1 MSSSNKT
8 YNTVEE
14 WKAAFTHHCVIKPK
28 KMTTADI
35 AQVAH
40 EVNKAYCEAIGD
52 NSQTSWGEA
61 PAWQKESA
69 LLGVMFHV
77 ENPNAGPEASHNSW
91 LKEKLE
97 NGWRLGHVKDANEKT
112 HPCIL
117 PFQDLPKEQQAKDFL
132 FRQVVHSLKQHL
144 V

>member
-1 MSSSNKT
+1 L
-8 YNTVEE
+8 E
-14 WKAAFTHHCVIKPK
+14 IKQN

-52 NSQTSWGEA
+52 KSQTSWEDA

-69 LLGVMFHV
+69 VLGVMFHV
-77 ENPNAGPEASHNSW
+77 ENPDAGPEASHNSW

-132 FRQVVHSLKQHL
+132 FRQVVHSLKKFL
-144 V
+144 

>member
-1 MSSSNKT
+1 MSNSNKT
-8 YNTVEE
+8 YNTLEE
-14 WKAAFTHHCVIKPK
+14 WKAAFTHHCVIKSK
-28 KMTTADI
+28 KMTVTDI

-40 EVNKAYCEAIGD
+40 EINKEYCLAMGD
-52 NSQTSWGEA
+52 SSQLPWDEA

-69 LLGVMFHV
+69 VLGVMFHV
-77 ENPNAGPEASHNSW
+77 ENPDAGPEASHNSW

-97 NGWRLGHVKDANEKT
+97 NGWRSGHVKDANEKT

-132 FRQVVHSLKQHL
+132 FRQVVHSLKKFL
-144 V
+144 